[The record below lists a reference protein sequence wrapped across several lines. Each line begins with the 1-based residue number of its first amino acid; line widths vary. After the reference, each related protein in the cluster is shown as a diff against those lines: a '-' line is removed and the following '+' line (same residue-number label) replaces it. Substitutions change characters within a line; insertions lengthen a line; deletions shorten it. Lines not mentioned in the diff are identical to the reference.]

1 MLRVE
6 LSPAILLSLFKRTEL
21 WRTKEPKRK
30 HAYEKCVKKEG
41 VNGL

>member
-1 MLRVE
+1 MIQE
-6 LSPAILLSLFKRTEL
+6 DLSSGILPSLFKRTEL

-30 HAYEKCVKKEG
+30 HAYEKCVKKED

>member
-1 MLRVE
+1 MIQVE
-6 LSPAILLSLFKRTEL
+6 FSSEILPSRFTRTEL

-30 HAYEKCVKKEG
+30 YAYEKCVKKED

>member
-1 MLRVE
+1 MIQVE
-6 LSPAILLSLFKRTEL
+6 LSLEILPSLFKWTEL

-30 HAYEKCVKKEG
+30 YAYEKCVKKED

>member
-1 MLRVE
+1 MIQVE
-6 LSPAILLSLFKRTEL
+6 LSSEILPSLFKRTEL

-30 HAYEKCVKKEG
+30 HAYENCVKKED